1 MNHLMRIYEC
11 LLIYYYVCKYV
22 YVCVCVCLNY
32 AILVLNNAKQ
42 VHLNG
47 NYTQTRRLQA
57 ALSTTTTNNNNYYYN

>member
-1 MNHLMRIYEC
+1 M
-11 LLIYYYVCKYV
+11 
-22 YVCVCVCLNY
+22 CVCVCLNY

-57 ALSTTTTNNNNYYYN
+57 ALSTTTTNNNNNNYN